1 MDINC
6 TSDMSFPAADLIW
19 YINDKEV
26 SPSSENKQSNNY
38 TKIGPIL
45 SSSLCPFQAPKEYLY
60 PQPDGGL
67 DMSDYKL
74 SYRNLGLRFFV
85 DKSKH
90 QLMPTNTM
98 RLRCLAKIGNFFPA
112 HREVNR
118 IVTIGKSQF
127 DSFNQ
132 KLTTHRTASSGS
144 SQSSQFYSS
153 YIVTV
158 LCLVLVHLTL
168 VDVPVPRRR

>member
-1 MDINC
+1 
-6 TSDMSFPAADLIW
+6 
-19 YINDKEV
+19 
-26 SPSSENKQSNNY
+26 
-38 TKIGPIL
+38 
-45 SSSLCPFQAPKEYLY
+45 
-60 PQPDGGL
+60 
-67 DMSDYKL
+67 MSDYKL

-132 KLTTHRTASSGS
+132 KLTTHRTASGGT
-144 SQSSQFYSS
+144 SQFYSS

-168 VDVPVPRRR
+168 VDVPVSRRR

>member
-26 SPSSENKQSNNY
+26 SPSSVNKQSNNNSK
-38 TKIGPIL
+38 TGPIH
-45 SSSLCPFQAPKEYLY
+45 SLLCSFQAPKEYLY

-144 SQSSQFYSS
+144 SQFNSS